1 MPINILSPAMTA
13 AGNLPSVTRLS
24 LRRLLTPVILAVTVA
39 ALAAYARR
47 YFIEPEAIAFACE
60 ANPSQGWCAAR
71 SLLIQTFAQGGLGWA
86 SLAAAVLATGA
97 LAAAVPAAPLAS
109 VSGSLLAVL
118 AAYAAW
124 LLGVAGLI
132 LYCYEFAAVGA
143 LTGALVLV
151 RTLSQR

>member
-1 MPINILSPAMTA
+1 MPINILLPAMTA
-13 AGNLPSVTRLS
+13 AGNLPFVTRLA
-24 LRRLLTPVILAVTVA
+24 LRRLLTPIFLAVIVA

-47 YFIEPEAIAFACE
+47 YYIEPETIAFACE
-60 ANPSQGWCAAR
+60 ANPSQGWCTAR

-86 SLAAAVLATGA
+86 SLAAAALATGA
-97 LAAAVPAAPLAS
+97 LAAAAPAVPPAFAS
-109 VSGSLLAVL
+109 ASLLAVL

-143 LTGALVLV
+143 LTGALVLL

>member
-13 AGNLPSVTRLS
+13 AGSPPYATRLA
-24 LRRLLTPVILAVTVA
+24 LRRLLTPIILAVIVA

-47 YFIEPEAIAFACE
+47 YYIEPEAIAFACE
-60 ANPSQGWCAAR
+60 ANPSQGWCTAR

-86 SLAAAVLATGA
+86 SLAAAA
-97 LAAAVPAAPLAS
+97 LAAPLAFL
-109 VSGSLLAVL
+109 SGSLLAVL